1 MSKQKYFQLDIL
13 TPQGVIYSE
22 NAIHVR
28 APGRNGRFGVL
39 LHHVPSLFL
48 LKKGIVEIQSVG
60 GNKRFLI
67 SGGVA
72 DVTDHHID
80 IVAESAEMLVS

>member
-1 MSKQKYFQLDIL
+1 MSQQKYFQIDIL
-13 TPQGVIYSE
+13 TPHGVVYSE

-48 LKKGIVEIQSVG
+48 LKKGLVEIQSVG

-72 DVTDHHID
+72 DVTDHRVE
-80 IVAESAEMLVS
+80 IVTESAELLA